1 MSPSSKKNFIYSS
14 LNPKLHPKAPTIRV
28 KIKVHQNHLLDAEDS
43 KMGIYS
49 KVIQSGPNQFTCSE
63 CGFVTSY
70 KNSCVNHIEAKH
82 MLNSYFCYLCQKNMS
97 SKAALNMHKFRY
109 HKNQ

>member
-1 MSPSSKKNFIYSS
+1 M
-14 LNPKLHPKAPTIRV
+14 IRV